1 MAFKKSPNIIVVV
14 VVVLVFL
21 FLLVVYRFFLNPK
34 QSTSLPSFSSIPRP
48 IPAGKQTFSVSTGK
62 KSGPKIRNGTI
73 DPYDPLS
80 GRTQT
85 ISVTVASK
93 SPVLTVKFTMQ
104 TDTKSK
110 EVAMQLTSGTVT
122 DGIWEGTWT
131 VDDTYLYTYNAI
143 IEASDGKESN
153 AITLTLR

>member
-1 MAFKKSPNIIVVV
+1 MIVVIGIV
-14 VVVLVFL
+14 GVLL
-21 FLLVVYRFFLNPK
+21 LLLVVYRFFLNPK
-34 QSTSLPSFSSIPRP
+34 QSTPLPSFSSAPRP
-48 IPAGKQTFSVSTGK
+48 IPTGKQTFSVSMGK
-62 KSGPKIRNGTI
+62 KSGPKIRTGTI
-73 DPYDPLS
+73 DPYDPKKGS
-80 GRTQT
+80 KQT
-85 ISVTVASK
+85 ISVMVQSK
-93 SPVLTVKFTMQ
+93 NPITITKITMQ

-153 AITLTLR
+153 VITLTLR